1 MGTLAAMAAFF
12 TIRSAARVGVDSVRD
27 KHPSSGTAGF
37 NFAPL
42 ASFWIE
48 RTRFGW
54 AARVAPFGGHP
65 VARPDCSLC
74 FRARFDPLLLCSPG
88 AHENMHQ
95 CTETLMRSAEG
106 GLVMGAPEM
115 LGLDRRNAELDGSH
129 GTWGA
134 DVVKSVAAKSSFAGA
149 VPPVEIPAEQCRL
162 WQLPAPSA
170 APAPPMGSK
179 NTQGRRPRMEDTDA
193 MITNLLE
200 VPLLFH
206 ADDRIVP
213 KAVEAVLQPLWEDA
227 LGSPRSPLTRFP
239 SEQSEAD
246 MQVQGAKFA
255 GGRQPQRLDASFH
268 FVGVYDGHGGQMV
281 SREAAQNLH
290 LYFRK
295 AFNRALSA
303 SNTADSSSTDSCKSD
318 CTHRSESPVSGLALK
333 RKHSNWRRRDDSGL
347 SSSSSGSLLS
357 PAHKTARKGGD
368 LSADGDLW
376 PSGSISPFAWNRAN
390 ALARDHPGL
399 RLHQVE
405 DAILE
410 AFRMLDNQLLE
421 QDEARS
427 TGSTAVVAM
436 VSTSHLCLANC
447 GDSRAVLS
455 RGGVAYRLTR
465 DHKPELDDEEERI
478 NSCGGRVLDFNGKRV
493 MGLLA
498 MSRALGDH
506 CLRDV
511 GVVAEPEVTI
521 ISRSQEDE
529 FLVLASDG
537 LWDALSDNEV
547 CDLARRCFQ
556 RAKERGAA
564 PETASRVAA
573 SVLMRA
579 ALDRGSN
586 DNITV
591 TVVDLRYDI

>member
-1 MGTLAAMAAFF
+1 
-12 TIRSAARVGVDSVRD
+12 
-27 KHPSSGTAGF
+27 
-37 NFAPL
+37 
-42 ASFWIE
+42 
-48 RTRFGW
+48 
-54 AARVAPFGGHP
+54 
-65 VARPDCSLC
+65 
-74 FRARFDPLLLCSPG
+74 
-88 AHENMHQ
+88 MHQ
-95 CTETLMRSAEG
+95 CAETMTRFTDGDLAIDAPALR
-106 GLVMGAPEM
+106 GLARRHLE
-115 LGLDRRNAELDGSH
+115 LGGSH
-129 GTWGA
+129 GTWTA
-134 DVVKSVAAKSSFAGA
+134 DVVKSVLPKSSFA
-149 VPPVEIPAEQCRL
+149 VPPLEIPAEQCRL
-162 WQLPAPSA
+162 WQLAPPSA
-170 APAPPMGSK
+170 VPAPPMGSK

-193 MITNLLE
+193 MFCNLLE

-206 ADDRIVP
+206 AGDRVVP

-239 SEQSEAD
+239 SEQSETD
-246 MQVQGAKFA
+246 MQAEGARFA
-255 GGRQPQRLDASFH
+255 GGEQPQRLDASFH

-281 SREAAQNLH
+281 SREAAANLH
-290 LYFRK
+290 LYFKK
-295 AFNRALSA
+295 AFSQALSA
-303 SNTADSSSTDSCKSD
+303 SMSVDSSSTDSCQSD
-318 CTHRSESPVSGLALK
+318 CTHTSTSPVSGLALK
-333 RKHSNWRRRDDSGL
+333 RKHPNRRSQNDSTL
-347 SSSSSGSLLS
+347 SSSGSGWLAS

-368 LSADGDLW
+368 LSTDEDLS
-376 PSGSISPFAWNRAN
+376 PSSSATPFTWNRAS

-405 DAILE
+405 AAIVD
-410 AFRMLDNQLLE
+410 AFRMLDSQLQE
-421 QDEARS
+421 QDEAKS

-436 VSTSHLCLANC
+436 VSDSHLCAANC

-455 RGGVAYRLTR
+455 RGGMAYRLTR

-506 CLRDV
+506 CLREV

-591 TVVDLRYDI
+591 TVVDLRSDI